1 MKKVFCF
8 IFALAC
14 MLACNKASEEA
25 IPVQKKTTIS
35 VGIDLP
41 QTKTELT
48 RNVDI
53 LWSEGDKVAVDTDSG
68 IKVFT
73 LESGRGSAFGT
84 FSINEAVTVKS
95 SATSFYPASMSPS
108 YNSEDTKWHVNL
120 PATYEWAE
128 NQVQAPMYAWLNGGY
143 NSFRLLTSVI
153 KVDIYNIPEDASKLV
168 FTTFGEVV
176 SGDYVFGGDC
186 LEVVA
191 GESNKSITINFT
203 AGDAADRTF
212 FIPVPYGSYSAGAT
226 FVLKNSANESLATKT
241 TPAAIKVGKQAV
253 SYFPA
258 INFSAQKTKMIVWEG
273 SKNVGESE
281 WENFALPM
289 DLELWKSLP
298 VGTDVTVYLSRT
310 DAGKYAQ
317 MQPACQYTSEWKW
330 SDLADGAEV
339 TGETTQRTF
348 TLTDDNVAKLT
359 NDCQSFIIR
368 GENFTLTKVEVT
380 LPKPERIIWT
390 GSSNLG
396 DWALDVGTDIP
407 KSYWSNLPLGSSAVT
422 IYFTEDGS
430 VSDEA
435 WSQVHF
441 QAKTS
446 PDWTDLGHNTYQKA
460 SGHRSYC
467 CISLSSD
474 NIASIQDNGVSIR
487 GLGLIITKITLR

>member
-1 MKKVFCF
+1 
-8 IFALAC
+8 

-48 RNVDI
+48 GNVNI
-53 LWSEGDKVAVDTDSG
+53 LWSSDDKISVETESG
-68 IKVFT
+68 IKTFT
-73 LESGRGSAFGT
+73 LESGSGNESGT
-84 FSINEAVTVKS
+84 FSINEDVTVKS

-108 YNSEDTKWHVNL
+108 WNSVEEKWHVNL

-128 NQVQAPMYAWLNGGY
+128 NQVQAPMYAWLNGGWNY
-143 NSFRLLTSVI
+143 FRLLTSVI
-153 KVDIYNIPEDASKLV
+153 KVDIYNIPAEASKLV
-168 FTTFGEVV
+168 FTTASEVV
-176 SGDYVFGGDC
+176 SGDYVFPGDC
-186 LEVVA
+186 IPVVT
-191 GESNKSITINFT
+191 GSENKSITINFT
-203 AGDAADRTF
+203 AGEKTDRTF

-241 TPAAIKVGKQAV
+241 TPAAISVGKQAV

-273 SKNVGESE
+273 SKNVGESA
-281 WENFALPM
+281 WEDFALPM
-289 DLELWKSLP
+289 DLDLWASLP
-298 VGTDVTVYLSRT
+298 AGTDVTVYLSRT

-317 MQPACQYTSEWKW
+317 MKPACKYTSSWTW

-339 TGETTQRTF
+339 KGETTQRTF
-348 TLTDDNVAKLT
+348 TLTSDNVAKLT
-359 NDCQSFIIR
+359 NDCQSFLIC

-396 DWALDVGTDIP
+396 NWALDVGADIP
-407 KSYWSNLPLGSSAVT
+407 DSYWSNLPLGSVVT

-430 VSDEA
+430 VSDDE

-441 QAKTS
+441 YAKTS
-446 PDWTDLGHNTYQKA
+446 PDWTDLGYNTYQKA

-467 CISLSSD
+467 CISLSSE
-474 NIASIQDNGVSIR
+474 NIDSIKANGVGIK
-487 GLGLIITKITLR
+487 GLGLTITKITLR